1 MSALNG
7 LWVSSDP
14 NPWQYLYRYPKA
26 CENVTFI
33 DVDYVALMQKKRDVV
48 RSTAELNNMLTNVA
62 FLESGNLLLQSDQYL
77 QVGCDLRQLSELS
90 GVLASAVDIEKC
102 LILCTAEV
110 SITYMNVEA
119 ADALVKWA
127 SNLPDGMCSTVD

>member
-1 MSALNG
+1 MCALES
-7 LWVSSDP
+7 LWLSSDP
-14 NPWQYLYRYPKA
+14 NPWQCLSRYPRA

-33 DVDYVALMQKKRDVV
+33 DVDYMALMEKKRDVV
-48 RSTAELNNMLTNVA
+48 RSTAELNEMLVNVT
-62 FLESGNLLLQSDQYL
+62 FPESGMLLLRSDQYL
-77 QVGCDLRQLSELS
+77 QVGCDLRELSELS
-90 GVLASAVDIEKC
+90 TLLASAVDTEKC

-127 SNLPDGMCSTVD
+127 SKLPDGM